1 MHDPERQLRRSVESK
16 ILDGNISGAVRILTS
31 DDSIAPVTD
40 ETMQALRLKHP
51 PANADASFPE
61 KFPIS
66 PEFPHVNEGEIWTA
80 IMSFPN
86 GSAGGLDGL
95 KPQHLKDLINPA
107 GAEAA
112 SKLCLT
118 LAKFAGFVL
127 RTAIPESMRRI
138 FFGASL
144 TALRKPDGGIRP
156 IAVGSTLRRIV
167 CKVVSQRVAVP
178 IGELLR
184 PVQLGYGT
192 RGGAEAAAHA
202 TRFFASDRTDAD
214 RA

>member
-1 MHDPERQLRRSVESK
+1 M
-16 ILDGNISGAVRILTS
+16 
-31 DDSIAPVTD
+31 
-40 ETMQALRLKHP
+40 
-51 PANADASFPE
+51 
-61 KFPIS
+61 
-66 PEFPHVNEGEIWTA
+66 
-80 IMSFPN
+80 
-86 GSAGGLDGL
+86 
-95 KPQHLKDLINPA
+95 KPQHLKDLISPA

-127 RTAIPESMRRI
+127 RTAIPESVRQI

-178 IGELLR
+178 MGELLR

-202 TRFFASDRTDAD
+202 TRFFASDRTNAD
-214 RA
+214 RVIVRLDFRNAFNSVRRDQLLDQVRKYIPEYFDFISQIYRHSSHLIFGPHLLESACGVQQGDPLGPLLFCLVIKRLRERISSTFERLVPG